1 MEIDVHQKV
10 CMDAIKSWTTQF
22 GTEPFSCHAL
32 EKVSLEMRN
41 KKNKNAFTTVT
52 ETMLK
57 NDLLTNSTISRQP
70 YFVSTKQKL
79 MLVEI
84 IKETKTW
91 VDDAEDAVKLYGHHW
106 PGINWEFE
114 LKKCKEGKD
123 RDSWMNWFRRARL
136 PALLHDRFYLDG
148 LNRKGAVKTNN
159 PPLCGWEGPPV
170 DVLN

>member
-1 MEIDVHQKV
+1 MELDVHQKN
-10 CMDAIKSWTTQF
+10 CLNAIKSWTTQF
-22 GTEPFSCHAL
+22 GTDPFSCNTL
-32 EKVSLEMRN
+32 KKVSLEMAN
-41 KKNKNAFTTVT
+41 TSNIKAFDTVT

-57 NDLLTNSTISRQP
+57 NDLLTQSNKSGKP
-70 YFVSTKQKL
+70 YFVSTKQKI
-79 MLVEI
+79 MLIES

-91 VDDAEDAVKLYGHHW
+91 IDDAEDAVKLYGHHW
-106 PGINWEFE
+106 PNINWDFE
-114 LKKCKEGKD
+114 LKKCMSGKD

-148 LNRKGAVKTNN
+148 FNRKGAPKTTN